1 MLFLVAAVSK
11 AIGAVWKKL
20 HGIPIKTIGQKY
32 QKIVVFLGGFIN
44 CFRGLRVIR

>member
-1 MLFLVAAVSK
+1 MLFLVVADFD

-44 CFRGLRVIR
+44 CFWSHRVII